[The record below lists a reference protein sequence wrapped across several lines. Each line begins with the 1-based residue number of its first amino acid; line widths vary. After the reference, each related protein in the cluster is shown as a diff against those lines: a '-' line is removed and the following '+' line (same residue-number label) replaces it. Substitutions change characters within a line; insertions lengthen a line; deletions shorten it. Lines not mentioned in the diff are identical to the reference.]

1 MSRIAAVIGDFYH
14 PEGPIREALAA
25 AHAEALASGAL
36 SIDYYRAE
44 EMAQALASGPDAV
57 ILFKEDRLNPEDA
70 QVDTWMTDELQAAIV
85 RYVEAGGGWLAWHS
99 GLASYPVDGAYTGLL
114 RGYFLHHPE
123 QHSVVTYGVGGAEFA
138 GDSGA
143 GPLGDLGAEL
153 SGDPVAEPS
162 ADPGAEPLIDSG
174 ATFAFS
180 DEHYFVAC
188 DEANTEVFLR
198 SSSRDGE
205 AIAGWRHAAGAG
217 RVCCLTPAHKP
228 EGLNDPHF
236 QQVLRE
242 CVRWSAGEAL

>member
-14 PEGPIREALAA
+14 PAEPIREALAA
-25 AHAEALASGAL
+25 AHAETLVSGEL
-36 SIDYYRAE
+36 SIDYYPVEGLAE
-44 EMAQALASGPDAV
+44 VLASRPDAV
-57 ILFKEDRLNPEDA
+57 IVFKEDRLNPEDA

-99 GLASYPVDGAYTGLL
+99 GLASYPVGGAYNGLL

-123 QHSVVTYGVGGAEFA
+123 QHSVVTYRVVAA
-138 GDSGA
+138 GQPIEQA
-143 GPLGDLGAEL
+143 P
-153 SGDPVAEPS
+153 
-162 ADPGAEPLIDSG
+162 
-174 ATFAFS
+174 TFAFS
-180 DEHYFVAC
+180 DEHYFVSC

-205 AIAGWRHAAGAG
+205 AIAGWRHEAGAG

-236 QQVLRE
+236 QQLLRD
-242 CVRWSAGEAL
+242 CVRWSVGAAL